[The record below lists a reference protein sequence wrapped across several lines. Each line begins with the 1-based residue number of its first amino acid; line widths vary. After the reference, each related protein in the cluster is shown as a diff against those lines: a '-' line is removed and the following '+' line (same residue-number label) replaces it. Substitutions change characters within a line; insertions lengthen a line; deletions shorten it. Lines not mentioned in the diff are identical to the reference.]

1 MLPRPLLITVSRL
14 VLGLCLGAGVFAA
27 RADEPVATQSAPAPA
42 AEQPSALTPQVL
54 YQFLLAEIAGAR
66 GNLELAS
73 QGYLDLARKT
83 QDARIA
89 HRAAEIALYA
99 RRVPDALEAARLWN
113 KLEPDNLQAVQMLAG
128 LLAGGMG
135 QLDEL
140 EPQLARILA
149 KSSESPAGLLMALNS
164 TLQRY
169 PDKAE
174 VRSSVDRLTEPYLK
188 LPEAHFARAHAAF
201 NAGDASAAL
210 ASLDAA
216 LARKPDWEPAA
227 LLKAQLLQQQ
237 GRTKDAIAF
246 LADFRSKQS
255 QAAAPSV
262 DIQHA
267 YARLLAADRQY
278 DAARAEFDKLVTLSP
293 DNGEIGYT
301 RALLLLQAGDAT
313 AAEAE
318 FKRLLVLGKPDPDT
332 VRMQIAQIQ
341 EEQKRIPEAI
351 LSYRAVTGG
360 AQRNA
365 AWIRAALLQAR
376 EGDLAGAR
384 SELARL
390 RAAEPKEANTFLLA
404 EAQILRE
411 LDRAGEAYALLDAAI
426 RKQPDQTDLIYDRA
440 LLAERLGKYDDM
452 ERDLRR
458 LIKLK
463 PDEAQSYNALGYSF
477 ADRNIRLAEAN
488 TLISKA
494 LELAPDDAFILDS
507 MGWVLYR
514 SGKLEAAYEHLKRA
528 YAVRPDPEIAAHIG
542 EVLWMMGRQDEA
554 RKTWQDALA
563 THPQN
568 EELAKIIKR
577 FTP

>member
-1 MLPRPLLITVSRL
+1 MSPRPLLMTVSRL
-14 VLGLCLGAGVFAA
+14 VLGLCLSAGVFAA
-27 RADEPVATQSAPAPA
+27 RADEPAVTQSAPVAAGA
-42 AEQPSALTPQVL
+42 AEPQSALTPQVL
-54 YQFLLAEIAGAR
+54 YQFLLSEIAGAR

-73 QGYLDLARKT
+73 QGYLELARKT
-83 QDARIA
+83 QDPRIA

-113 KLEPDNLQAVQMLAG
+113 RLEPDNLQAVQMLAG

-149 KSSESPAGLLMALNS
+149 STPEGPAGLLMALNG
-164 TLQRY
+164 TFQRY

-174 VRSSVDRLTEPYLK
+174 VRQSVERLTEPYLK

-201 NAGDASAAL
+201 NAGDADAAL

-216 LARKPDWEPAA
+216 LARKTDWEPAA

-246 LADFRSKQS
+246 LAAFRAKQPQS
-255 QAAAPSV
+255 I

-278 DAARAEFDKLVTLSP
+278 DAARVEFDKLVTLAP
-293 DNGEIGYT
+293 ENGEIGYT
-301 RALLLLQAGDAT
+301 RALLLLQAGDAN
-313 AAEAE
+313 AAEVE

-376 EGDLAGAR
+376 GGDLAGAR
-384 SELARL
+384 GELARL
-390 RAAEPKEANTFLLA
+390 GAAEPKEANTFLLA

-426 RKQPDQTDLIYDRA
+426 RKQPDQTELIYDRA
-440 LLAERLGKYDDM
+440 LLAERLGKYDEM

-488 TLISKA
+488 TLIRKA

-514 SGKLEAAYEHLKRA
+514 SGNLESAYDHLKRA
-528 YAVRPDPEIAAHIG
+528 YDVRPDPEIAAHIG
-542 EVLWMMGRQDEA
+542 EVLWMMGRQDDA

-563 THPQN
+563 AHPQN
-568 EELAKIIKR
+568 EELVKVIKR

>member
-1 MLPRPLLITVSRL
+1 MSPRPLLKTVSRL
-14 VLGLCLGAGVFAA
+14 VLGLCLGAGVFVA
-27 RADEPVATQSAPAPA
+27 RADEPAATQSAPAQSPA
-42 AEQPSALTPQVL
+42 AEQASALTPQVL

-149 KSSESPAGLLMALNS
+149 KSPEGPAGLLMALNG

-174 VRSSVDRLTEPYLK
+174 VRRSVDRLTEPYLK
-188 LPEAHFARAHAAF
+188 LPEANFARAHAAF
-201 NAGDASAAL
+201 NAGDADAAL

-216 LARKPDWEPAA
+216 LVRKSDWEPAA
-227 LLKAQLLQQQ
+227 LLKAQLQQQQ

-246 LADFRSKQS
+246 LAAFRSKQP
-255 QAAAPSV
+255 QSV

-278 DAARAEFDKLVTLSP
+278 DAARVEFDKLVTLAP

-301 RALLLLQAGDAT
+301 RALLLLQAGDAN

-351 LSYRAVTGG
+351 LSYRAITGG
-360 AQRNA
+360 AQRNS

-376 EGDLAGAR
+376 GGDLAGAR

-411 LDRAGEAYALLDAAI
+411 LDRAAEAYALLDAAI
-426 RKQPDQTDLIYDRA
+426 RKQPDQTELIYDRA
-440 LLAERLGKYDDM
+440 LLAERLGKYDEM

-488 TLISKA
+488 TLIRKA

-514 SGKLEAAYEHLKRA
+514 SGNLESAYEHLKRA
-528 YAVRPDPEIAAHIG
+528 FEVRPDPEIAAHIG
-542 EVLWMMGRQDEA
+542 EVLWMMGRQDDA

-563 THPQN
+563 AHPQN
-568 EELAKIIKR
+568 EELAKVIKR